1 MTFTKRNEVTEIQPA
16 DFDGIVAGRGCD
28 FEIVEGGPYWARVG
42 VAYRSF
48 HSAIVRDMWFNAEMA
63 EAVKARDDAK
73 RQSLHAKLFS
83 EIEGKE

>member
-1 MTFTKRNEVTEIQPA
+1 MEFNGK
-16 DFDGIVAGRGCD
+16 DFNGIVAGRGCD

-48 HSAIVRDMWFNAEMA
+48 HSAIVRDLWFNAEMA

-73 RQSLHAKLFS
+73 RHSLRAALFAD
-83 EIEGKE
+83 IESKE